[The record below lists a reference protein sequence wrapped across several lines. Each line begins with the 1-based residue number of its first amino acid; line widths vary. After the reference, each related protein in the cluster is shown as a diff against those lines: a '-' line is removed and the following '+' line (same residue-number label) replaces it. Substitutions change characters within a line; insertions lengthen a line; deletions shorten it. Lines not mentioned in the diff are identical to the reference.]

1 MGNIGSICK
10 MLRFVGAD
18 PVVTSDPGVMAS
30 ADRIVLPGVG
40 HFDRAVANLRGLGLV
55 EHLQRIVVEDGKP
68 LLGICLGM
76 QLLCRSSEE
85 GSLPGLGFVDA
96 QVRRFEFPGNP
107 RLKVPHMGWSPITAK
122 KTSVL
127 LKGLD
132 NDSRFYFVHS
142 YFVACADS
150 GDVLAEAAYGAPYVA
165 ALERGNVMGVQFH
178 PEKSHRFGIQ
188 MFRNFVGDGT

>member
-1 MGNIGSICK
+1 

-132 NDSRFYFVHS
+132 DDSRFYFVHS